1 MHILSNLAKFVRKE
15 IIMANSVEPR
25 PHVRTDNNANQTHY
39 YVSLIFAVAFG
50 LAGTFFRFIH
60 DSFLFTSIS
69 NILLIIGSFIAFR
82 TVFRIM
88 K

>member
-1 MHILSNLAKFVRKE
+1 MFFDNKFIFAYKQ
-15 IIMANSVEPR
+15 ITMANSAEQR
-25 PHVRTDNNANQTHY
+25 PHVSTNNNANQTHY
-39 YVSLIFAVAFG
+39 YVTLLIAIAFG
-50 LAGTFFRFIH
+50 LAGTFFRFIQ

-82 TVFRIM
+82 TVFKIM

>member
-1 MHILSNLAKFVRKE
+1 
-15 IIMANSVEPR
+15 MANSIEQR
-25 PHVRTDNNANQTHY
+25 PHISTDNNANQTHY

-50 LAGTFFRFIH
+50 LAGTFFRFIQ

-69 NILLIIGSFIAFR
+69 NILLIIGSLIAFR
-82 TVFRIM
+82 TVFKIL

>member
-1 MHILSNLAKFVRKE
+1 
-15 IIMANSVEPR
+15 MANSVEPR
-25 PHVRTDNNANQTHY
+25 PHISTDNNANQTHY
-39 YVSLIFAVAFG
+39 YVTLAIAVVFG
-50 LAGTFFRFIH
+50 IAGTFFRFLQ

-69 NILLIIGSFIAFR
+69 NILLIIGAVIAFR

>member
-1 MHILSNLAKFVRKE
+1 
-15 IIMANSVEPR
+15 MANPTEQR
-25 PHVRTDNNANQTHY
+25 PHVSTDNNANQTHY
-39 YVSLIFAVAFG
+39 YVTLVIAVAFG
-50 LAGTFFRFIH
+50 LAGAFFRFIQ
-60 DSFLFTSIS
+60 DSFLFTSIA

>member
-1 MHILSNLAKFVRKE
+1 MSKAQTVHDYLAKE
-15 IIMANSVEPR
+15 NTMANSVEPR
-25 PHVRTDNNANQTHY
+25 PHVSTDNNANQTHY
-39 YVSLIFAVAFG
+39 YVTLVIAVAFG
-50 LAGTFFRFIH
+50 LAGTFFRFLQ

-69 NILLIIGSFIAFR
+69 NILLIIGIIIALR